1 MPFTCLTAFSHWSMF
16 LPVYSSSFIAN
27 LYSSISL
34 NSETQVWFGISSWI
48 FSSDYLGLRNFVSS
62 FWALAFP
69 PFRFSSTVI
78 KASCGSFLSSLSFQI
93 NLNHDSWMIP
103 SVNCLI
109 YLGIMKFNFGYLL
122 ITQLMLDGSKL
133 FSLFNLL
140 FILLISNFIK
150 CFFMRW
156 LLRIAIIVTNWKL
169 RLLF

>member
-1 MPFTCLTAFSHWSMF
+1 
-16 LPVYSSSFIAN
+16 
-27 LYSSISL
+27 
-34 NSETQVWFGISSWI
+34 
-48 FSSDYLGLRNFVSS
+48 
-62 FWALAFP
+62 
-69 PFRFSSTVI
+69 
-78 KASCGSFLSSLSFQI
+78 
-93 NLNHDSWMIP
+93 MIP

-156 LLRIAIIVTNWKL
+156 LLRIAIIVTN
-169 RLLF
+169 